1 MTNLFQFVF
10 TLPNLDAE
18 LIIVTVY
25 GENTEQAC
33 NHVIDID
40 LPLQEDTVEYLKSK
54 ITSVYMFTDEEETT
68 DSNRKETWQRTCKRS
83 GMERRQDN

>member
-10 TLPNLDAE
+10 SLPNLDAE

-33 NHVIDID
+33 DHVLKID
-40 LPLQEDTVEYLKSK
+40 LPLQQDTVDYLKSK
-54 ITSVYMFTDEEETT
+54 ITSVYMITDEEEST
-68 DSNRKETWQRTCKRS
+68 DSN
-83 GMERRQDN
+83 

>member
-10 TLPNLDAE
+10 TLPNVEAE
-18 LIIVTVY
+18 LVIVTVY

-33 NHVIDID
+33 SHVIKID

-54 ITSVYMFTDEEETT
+54 ITSVYMLTNEEEA
-68 DSNRKETWQRTCKRS
+68 EP
-83 GMERRQDN
+83 